1 MKAAV
6 GPPSAFMRLALIMA
20 EPEKTYPPT
29 SPLRAGLLGRCP
41 RCGKGRLFKG
51 FLTLAPACDVCR
63 LDFGFADAADGP
75 AFFVMSITG
84 FIVVGGALA
93 VEIID
98 KPPLWVHAALW
109 LPLGVAI
116 PLLLLRPA
124 KGLLV
129 ALQYHYRAEEGRRMS
144 DNS

>member
-1 MKAAV
+1 MMPRHDQTAD
-6 GPPSAFMRLALIMA
+6 PL
-20 EPEKTYPPT
+20 YPPV
-29 SPLRAGLLGRCP
+29 SPLRVGLSGCCP
-41 RCGKGRLFKG
+41 RCGKGRLFRG
-51 FLTLAPACDVCR
+51 FLSLAPSCETCG

-75 AFFVMSITG
+75 AFFVMSIAG

-93 VEIID
+93 VEILY

-109 LPLGVAI
+109 LPLGLAI

-129 ALQYHYRAEEGRRMS
+129 ALQYHYRAAEGRRS
-144 DNS
+144 GDHE